1 MEELVEKEITGAS
14 CGKRHTVLVAGDG
27 ISWSCGWN
35 GMGQCGTGFEKSQ
48 EKSGHLIKAPVE
60 ALVRNCTSVVCGSEF
75 TLWLCDGL
83 IFAAGNPQH
92 GVMGD
97 GSQHQYNAAQGLHKF
112 LVIY

>member
-1 MEELVEKEITGAS
+1 MEKEIIGAS
-14 CGKRHTVLVAGDG
+14 CGKRHTVLVDSDG
-27 ISWSCGWN
+27 CSWSCGGN
-35 GMGQCGTGFEKSQ
+35 GMGQCGTGFKEGN
-48 EKSGHLIKAPVE
+48 EKSGYLIKAPAE

-97 GSQHQYNAAQGLHKF
+97 GSEHLYNAAQGIHKP
-112 LVIY
+112 LVIN